1 MAKRR
6 MFSLDIVDTD
16 DFLDMPA
23 STQNLYFHLGMRADD
38 DGFVSSPR
46 KITKIVNCSTD
57 DLKLLITKGFIIP
70 FDSGICVIRDWKQNN
85 YIQPDR
91 YHPTIHL
98 DEKKLIK
105 ETKSGQYFLVEK
117 NCIQNV
123 SNLDTEVRLEL
134 GEDRSKRGKS
144 KGRKEK
150 KSLTNPDGFV
160 CLAQD
165 ARRASDPD
173 DADLEDPVQALYEKY
188 QFHHGGPI

>member
-85 YIQPDR
+85 YIQSDR

-98 DEKKLIK
+98 DEKKLIG
-105 ETKSGQYFLVEK
+105 ETEAGQFFLMEK
-117 NCIQNV
+117 NCVQNV
-123 SNLDTEVRLEL
+123 SKVDTEVKL
-134 GEDRSKRGKS
+134 GEDRLKQGKS

-160 CLAQD
+160 CWAQD

-173 DADLEDPVQALYEKY
+173 DFDQENPARALYEEY
-188 QFHHGGPI
+188 MANLGGQT

>member
-46 KITKIVNCSTD
+46 KITKIVNCCAD

-85 YIQPDR
+85 YIQADR
-91 YHPTIHL
+91 YHPTIYL
-98 DEKKLIK
+98 DEKKLIR
-105 ETKSGQYFLVEK
+105 ENKSGRFFLIDK

-123 SNLDTEVRLEL
+123 SNLDTEVRSE
-134 GEDRSKRGKS
+134 EDRLKRGKS

-150 KSLTNPDGFV
+150 ERLTNPDGFV
-160 CLAQD
+160 CRAQE
-165 ARRASDPD
+165 ARRVPNSDDSDQD
-173 DADLEDPVQALYEKY
+173 DYAQALYEEY
-188 QFHHGGPI
+188 LTHSG